1 MNIKVINNNLVIE
14 DGETTIVLGDSYM
27 AVTKGGQNVL
37 EAYDGDV
44 VGVEKKNRGGLT
56 KWMVKNLAQ

>member
-44 VGVEKKNRGGLT
+44 VGVEKKTEGD
-56 KWMVKNLAQ
+56 